1 MGEKP
6 QNTVAPGD
14 SPRREHRTK
23 SPGRTQSSPQATRR
37 GENTEKKPTATREA
51 YGKTLLELGEK
62 RSDIVVLDADLS
74 GSTKTSKF
82 AKVFPKRFFNL
93 GISEQDMIG
102 TAAGLALTGKVPFA
116 STFAVFETG
125 RAWDQIRLTV
135 CYSNINVKLVA
146 THGGITVGEDGA
158 SHQALEDIAL
168 MRVLPNMTV
177 IVPADAT
184 ETSSVINTIA
194 DYKGPVYVRLG
205 RAKVPYVMPDNYKFK
220 IGKAYIFRIGKEVN
234 IIAAGIMV
242 DIAKSAAQVLTNQ
255 GIDTGV
261 INMSTI
267 KPLDKESLLLIAKN
281 SKVII
286 TAEEH
291 SVIGGLGGA
300 VCEFLAE
307 NYPIPVRRIG
317 IKDLFGCSGSPNEL
331 LKLYNLTSEDIIE
344 TTKEALK
351 K

>member
-1 MGEKP
+1 MGERK
-6 QNTVAPGD
+6 
-14 SPRREHRTK
+14 
-23 SPGRTQSSPQATRR
+23 
-37 GENTEKKPTATREA
+37 ENTEAISKTAEKKPKATREA
-51 YGKTLLELGEK
+51 YGETLLELGRRRK
-62 RSDIVVLDADLS
+62 DIVVLDADLS
-74 GSTKTSKF
+74 GSTKTGKF
-82 AKVFPKRFFNL
+82 AKEFPDRFFNM
-93 GISEQDMIG
+93 GVAEQDMIG
-102 TAAGLALTGKVPFA
+102 TAAGLSLTGKVPFA

-135 CYSNINVKLVA
+135 CYSNTNVKLVA

-168 MRVLPNMTV
+168 MRALPNMTV

-184 ETSSVINTIA
+184 ETSSVINAIA

-205 RAKVPYVMPDNYKFK
+205 RSNVPHVMPEDYNFK
-220 IGKAYIFRIGKEVN
+220 IGKAFVFNTGKDAN

-242 DIAKSAAQVLTNQ
+242 NIAKQAAEILGKE

-267 KPLDKESLLLIAKN
+267 KPLDENVLLSVAKR

-291 SVIGGLGGA
+291 SVIGALGGA
-300 VCEFLAE
+300 VCEFLSE
-307 NYPIPVRRIG
+307 NCPVPVRRIG
-317 IKDLFGCSGSPNEL
+317 INDSFGCSGNSDEL
-331 LKLYNLTSEDIIE
+331 LKLHGLTADNIVQTVKS
-344 TTKEALK
+344 ALK